1 MKRFS
6 QMLKNT
12 PEKRL
17 KMAVKFMMFRR
28 LGVTGWCYTSVLH
41 LKYPVLGIKKPFAN
55 KGLILIWWAR

>member
-1 MKRFS
+1 MKRLS

-41 LKYPVLGIKKPFAN
+41 LKYPVLGIKKPLIN
-55 KGLILIWWAR
+55 KGLI

>member
-41 LKYPVLGIKKPFAN
+41 LKLRVLGNKKALQSKALF
-55 KGLILIWWAR
+55 